1 MDWGFQAALAYV
13 VTDLIIVGDSRL
25 AIQQSMMVI
34 ACKNG
39 SLHLQLAHHKK
50 LVEKFSSVRFLHVMR
65 CYNAAADTLATG
77 ALETKLGQVK
87 EDQTRL
93 R

>member
-1 MDWGFQAALAYV
+1 MAEHTGMDWGFQAALAYV

-65 CYNAAADTLATG
+65 CYNAAAIRWLQEHYKPRRD
-77 ALETKLGQVK
+77 K
-87 EDQTRL
+87 
-93 R
+93 